1 MTKAIVFTV
10 SPDNNH
16 LERALNTVISIRR
29 CGCEIPVLML
39 TPNAAV
45 TKHLGLLRDLNI
57 ENVVVT
63 AVSPHDQ
70 WPSAKSIA
78 PNVLKQV
85 EQALVLDADTI
96 CLQDLTPIFDEQPD
110 KQFVARQS
118 SRYLH
123 RHRGLS
129 NDWNIF
135 TEIRW
140 QKFLKATGLISE
152 VSGRAVEVERDLLR
166 GAITP
171 EGASEIRIT
180 DLSQAPINS
189 GVYVLRR
196 GASDSS
202 LGEKLSQKQQ
212 ELLLRAR
219 CGEWCFPYDGGLF
232 TMEEHALCLAVKLL
246 KLSEGVLPDRYHL
259 FGWLLTDDDA
269 EEMFERSVILHTAD
283 YLYADLFPKAI
294 KYLGLDL
301 ADFLPAT

>member
-16 LERALNTVISIRR
+16 LERAINTVISIRR
-29 CGCEIPVLML
+29 CGCKIPVLLL

-45 TKHLGLLRDLNI
+45 KKHLGLLRDLSV
-57 ENVVVT
+57 ENLVVT
-63 AVSPHDQ
+63 ALSPHDQ

-78 PNVLKQV
+78 PHVLTHV
-85 EQALVLDADTI
+85 EEALVLDADTI
-96 CLQDLTPIFDEQPD
+96 CLKDLTPVFDEQPE
-110 KQFVARQS
+110 KQFIARQS

-123 RHRGLS
+123 RNRGVS
-129 NDWNIF
+129 YDWNVF

-152 VSGRAVEVERDLLR
+152 VSALSVELERDLLL

-171 EGASEIRIT
+171 EEASRTRIADMT
-180 DLSQAPINS
+180 QAPINS
-189 GVYVLRR
+189 GVYVLRS
-196 GASDSS
+196 GADDAS
-202 LGEKLSQKQQ
+202 LGEKLSRKQQ

-246 KLSEGVLPDRYHL
+246 QLSEGVLPDQYHL
-259 FGWLLTDDDA
+259 FGWLLTDDDT
-269 EEMFERSVILHTAD
+269 EEMFDRSVILHTSD
-283 YLYADLFPKAI
+283 ELYPDLFAKAV
-294 KYLGLDL
+294 KHLGLDL
-301 ADFLPAT
+301 TDFLSAT